1 MALFNRWLLF
11 FLVMLIGVSSAHA
24 VKKEEKPL
32 KTTVK
37 KVDKKAPT
45 ASRKSN
51 TLQTPKKINT
61 PPKKQE
67 PSQVLVKPTVKP
79 QAPVNVIPKVT
90 SRSSVQRIPP
100 DVLQKVADQ
109 KLIVLDPGHGGYDV
123 GARYYCCDE
132 KSLALSMA
140 LLTKKHLTE
149 MGYRVI
155 LTRSRDV
162 FIPLETRAMIA
173 NETKG
178 KLFVSIHCNA
188 AKNALA
194 KGIEIF
200 YYTCSDKWRS
210 GSSKKLA
217 SRILSKV
224 IERTGADDR
233 GVKEGN
239 FFVLRETKMPS
250 IIVETG
256 FMTHPD
262 EIHLLKDILYRDK
275 IAKGISEGIDSYFKL

>member
-1 MALFNRWLLF
+1 MAQVNRWLLF
-11 FLVMLIGVSSAHA
+11 FLMMFMGLSSVYA

-37 KVDKKAPT
+37 KVDKRANPSK
-45 ASRKSN
+45 KST
-51 TLQTPKKINT
+51 TLQAPKKVVIS
-61 PPKKQE
+61 PKKQE
-67 PSQVLVKPTVKP
+67 PSPVLVQPTVKP
-79 QAPVNVIPKVT
+79 QGPVNIIPKVT
-90 SRSSVQRIPP
+90 SRSPVQRVPAE
-100 DVLQKVADQ
+100 VLQKIADQ

-132 KSLALSMA
+132 KSLALSIA
-140 LLTKKHLTE
+140 LLTKKHLTD

-188 AKNALA
+188 AKNSLA
-194 KGIEIF
+194 KGVEIF

-224 IERTGADDR
+224 IEKTGADDR

-275 IAKGISEGIDSYFKL
+275 IAKGISEGIDNYFKI

>member
-1 MALFNRWLLF
+1 MARVNRWFLF
-11 FLVMLIGVSSAHA
+11 FLIMFMSFSSVYA
-24 VKKEEKPL
+24 VKKDEKPL
-32 KTTVK
+32 KTTIK
-37 KVDKKAPT
+37 KVDKRANPSK
-45 ASRKSN
+45 KST
-51 TLQTPKKINT
+51 TLQV
-61 PPKKQE
+61 PKKQE
-67 PSQVLVKPTVKP
+67 PLPVLVKPTTKP
-79 QAPVNVIPKVT
+79 PQGPVNIIPKVT
-90 SRSSVQRIPP
+90 SRSSVQRIPAE
-100 DVLQKVADQ
+100 VLQKVADQ

-123 GARYYCCDE
+123 GARYYSCDE
-132 KSLALSMA
+132 KSLALSVA

-162 FIPLETRAMIA
+162 FIPLETRTMIA

-188 AKNALA
+188 AKNSLA
-194 KGIEIF
+194 KGVEIF

-224 IERTGADDR
+224 IEKTGADDR

-275 IAKGISEGIDSYFKL
+275 IAKGISEGIDNYFKL